1 MHAHNP
7 GFTLT
12 ISLKVATIKA
22 KSYIKV
28 ILVGFFLKKSY
39 SGQLGHFGP
48 KNATLHYYNSGSAI
62 NIFLILHNQR
72 GEEVHQNYMIG
83 FSKKD
88 LIQGNLVILGQ
99 KKMCHHNSGSTQTIF

>member
-7 GFTLT
+7 GFTLM

-62 NIFLILHNQR
+62 NIFFNFAQ
-72 GEEVHQNYMIG
+72 
-83 FSKKD
+83 SKR
-88 LIQGNLVILGQ
+88 
-99 KKMCHHNSGSTQTIF
+99 